1 MDRPLRHRIV
11 STLLAFFL
19 GACWA
24 GCRTTPITGRSQ
36 LLLVPEQQEIAMGLS
51 AYEETKSKEPL
62 STNQA
67 HLELVS
73 RVGQRIAAVAERPD
87 YQWEFRVIASSQQ
100 NAYCLPGG
108 KVSVHEGV
116 LPVCANEA
124 GLAVV
129 MSHEIAH
136 ALARHGGERMSHSLA
151 VEGVKHAVDY
161 VTKDREE
168 RQRQMI
174 MQAYGLGTQYGVIL
188 PYSRKHENEAD
199 HMGLILMAKASY
211 DPAEAPRFW
220 ERFATAKTGSSTP
233 EFLSTH
239 PSDEHRVENL
249 AALLP
254 DAQSVYEQSPA
265 KFGLGEILA
274 SAPSESP
281 FSNAVS
287 APALSTA
294 APSLPSFGSPAN
306 ALPLFPPPFVP
317 QGSVR

>member
-1 MDRPLRHRIV
+1 MDPPLRHRYV
-11 STLLAFFL
+11 STLLVLFVLAGWPDVAQLPSRGDHSSCWYPNSKRSPWSL
-19 GACWA
+19 GL
-24 GCRTTPITGRSQ
+24 RRDQ
-36 LLLVPEQQEIAMGLS
+36 EQRA
-51 AYEETKSKEPL
+51 AD
-62 STNQA
+62 NQPV
-67 HLELVS
+67 HVELVN

-87 YQWEFRVIASSQQ
+87 YQWEFRVVATPQQ

-108 KVSVHEGV
+108 KVTVHEGL

-151 VEGVKHAVDY
+151 VQGVKHAVDY

-174 MQAYGLGTQYGVIL
+174 LQAYGIGTQYGVIL

-199 HMGLILMAKASY
+199 HMGLILMAKAGY
-211 DPAEAPRFW
+211 DPSEAPQFW
-220 ERFATAKTGSSTP
+220 QRFAKAKEGSKTP

-249 AALLP
+249 TALLP
-254 DAQSVYEQSPA
+254 DAQSVYEQCPA

-274 SAPSESP
+274 STPSQTPLS
-281 FSNAVS
+281 SAIS
-287 APALSTA
+287 APATPTSP
-294 APSLPSFGSPAN
+294 PSFPSFGSAAGSN
-306 ALPLFPPPFVP
+306 VLFPPPFAP
-317 QGSVR
+317 